1 MTSLNDL
8 NFDPWVLCHSLS
20 RSASKENAFEPR
32 TNRIC
37 STHQLLSH
45 NEFNR
50 CVARYD
56 GNKSVRSFS
65 CWDQLLTMAFAQLT
79 YRESLRDIEV
89 CLRAQRGKLY
99 HSGLAGPI
107 KRSTLAD
114 ANETRDWRI
123 YADFAQSLIQ
133 TARPL
138 YSDTEL
144 EIDLDATLYALDST
158 TIDLCLSLFPW
169 AQFRR
174 AKAAIK
180 LHTLMEIQS
189 SIPVFIAIT
198 SGRVHDINVLDAIT
212 PEPGSFMVMDRG
224 YVDFARLYRIQLA
237 LAFFVI
243 RSKDNLQYSRRYSRA
258 HDRTTGVRSDQ
269 TIRLTGPKSS
279 LFYPAELRRVSY
291 HALDID
297 RRFVFL
303 TNNFSVSPQTIA
315 ALYKYR
321 WRIELFFKWIKQHL
335 RIKKF
340 YGTSINS
347 VKIQV
352 WTAIS
357 VYVLVAII
365 KKELG
370 LKQDIYTILQVLS
383 LTLFEKTPILSL
395 FDSYDESFQRTD
407 STNQL
412 SLWEI

>member
-1 MTSLNDL
+1 MPLNQG
-8 NFDPWVLCHSLS
+8 
-20 RSASKENAFEPR
+20 R
-32 TNRIC
+32 TVFA
-37 STHQLLSH
+37 QLISFLSH

-50 CVARYD
+50 CVARYA
-56 GNKSVRSFS
+56 GNKNVRSFS
-65 CWDQLLTMAFAQLT
+65 CWDQFLTMAFAQLT

-99 HSGLAGPI
+99 HSGLTGPV

-114 ANETRDWRI
+114 ANESRDWRI

-138 YSDTEL
+138 YDDTEL
-144 EIDLDATLYALDST
+144 EIDLDATLYAFDST

-174 AKAAIK
+174 AKSAIK
-180 LHTLMEIQS
+180 LHTLLEIQS
-189 SIPVFIAIT
+189 SIPVFVAVT
-198 SGRVHDINVLDAIT
+198 SGRVADVSLLDALT
-212 PEPGSFMVMDRG
+212 SEPGSFIVMDRG
-224 YVDFARLYRIQLA
+224 YTDFARLYRIHLG

-243 RSKDNLQYSRRYSRA
+243 RAKENLQYRRRYSLS
-258 HDRTTGVRSDQ
+258 HDRASGVRSDQ
-269 TIRLTGPKSS
+269 TILLTGPKSS
-279 LFYPAELRRVSY
+279 LFYPTELRRVSY

-303 TNNFSVSPQTIA
+303 TNNFSVSAQTIA

-321 WRIELFFKWIKQHL
+321 WRVELFFKWIKQHL

-347 VKIQV
+347 VKVQV

-370 LKQDIYTILQVLS
+370 LTQDLYTILQVLS

-395 FDSYDESFQRTD
+395 FDNYDRQCQTSDT
-407 STNQL
+407 TNQL
-412 SLWEI
+412 NLWEI

>member
-1 MTSLNDL
+1 MNQG
-8 NFDPWVLCHSLS
+8 
-20 RSASKENAFEPR
+20 R
-32 TNRIC
+32 TVFA
-37 STHQLLSH
+37 QLISFLSH

-50 CVARYD
+50 CVARYN

-89 CLRAQRGKLY
+89 CLRAQRKLY
-99 HSGLAGPI
+99 HSGLAGPVR
-107 KRSTLAD
+107 RSTLAD

-138 YSDTEL
+138 YADTEL

-269 TIRLTGPKSS
+269 TIMLTGPKSS
-279 LFYPAELRRVSY
+279 LFYPVELRRVSY

-303 TNNFSVSPQTIA
+303 TNNFSVSAQTIA

-383 LTLFEKTPILSL
+383 LTLFEKTPIMSL
-395 FDSYDESFQRTD
+395 FDSYDEPFQRTD

-412 SLWEI
+412 NLWQI